1 MEDRV
6 LEERSEKNPVASII
20 LLSVGRNTYN
30 DAFAVCIGGI
40 LSIVSQEFQLSCIAT
55 SPVVQ
60 HVSISS
66 DRYVNE
72 ISEHQEQAII
82 TIGDMYAH
90 EKKELLVYLPI
101 PSVKT
106 TQVVE
111 TSLLKTVS
119 CYNNTVSNEM
129 IIVEGE
135 TTKTRRPLPSSVVS
149 HRCYSKS
156 GG

>member
-6 LEERSEKNPVASII
+6 LEERSEKNPVA
-20 LLSVGRNTYN
+20 N
-30 DAFAVCIGGI
+30 AFAVCIGGI

-111 TSLLKTVS
+111 TSLLKTRVRQLRHVGLFPLVLSPTDVIVS
-119 CYNNTVSNEM
+119 LEVDRQINWIEVTEA
-129 IIVEGE
+129 IQE
-135 TTKTRRPLPSSVVS
+135 T
-149 HRCYSKS
+149 
-156 GG
+156 